1 MLAIIINETR
11 DMKGIVIGQ
20 AGHKISH
27 VADNTEWPQDGD
39 RKTFDDFGNKSGMKI
54 NIEKNN
60 NSMVGITQ
68 Q

>member
-1 MLAIIINETR
+1 
-11 DMKGIVIGQ
+11 MKGIVIGQ
-20 AGHKISH
+20 AEHKISH

-39 RKTFDDFGNKSGMKI
+39 RKTFDDFGNKSWLKTNMEK
-54 NIEKNN
+54 KNN